1 VTPVLEQAS
10 KLTLSKVCFV
20 PLVTFLWMLK
30 GFMHSHACGGQVCY
44 YRERSKKTEMPF
56 LPQVVGQ
63 TALSISSLCNAPFL
77 CPGCP
82 HTLHRLRFCKL
93 GAVEKMIE
101 LIARPPI
108 KRWHRCALLAL
119 SGQMP
124 QTAIGSC
131 PIKLYCFPQI
141 ADACMWVVCDERKID
156 YQPSRGD
163 NAGSSENVEVLCT
176 LISPCIGKA

>member
-1 VTPVLEQAS
+1 MTPVLEQAS
-10 KLTLSKVCFV
+10 NLTLRKVCFV
-20 PLVTFLWMLK
+20 PLVNFLWMLK

-44 YRERSKKTEMPF
+44 YRERPKKTEMPF

-63 TALSISSLCNAPFL
+63 TALSISSLCSAPFL

-93 GAVEKMIE
+93 GAVDKMIE

-124 QTAIGSC
+124 QTTFGSC
-131 PIKLYCFPQI
+131 PIKLCSFPQTP
-141 ADACMWVVCDERKID
+141 DAYMWVVCEEEKTDN
-156 YQPSRGD
+156 QPSRGD
-163 NAGSSENVEVLCT
+163 NAWGLENVE
-176 LISPCIGKA
+176 LISPCIWRA